1 MIAASLADRITPGN
15 VLVYFSEVRSPSPAL
30 IERLTTQLSSDE
42 QSRVAEFA
50 FEKDRSVFVAAH
62 ALLRY
67 ALGLIFEA
75 DKIRFRVDTYGKPV
89 LDLPIDHDVHFNLS
103 HTRGMAVC
111 AICRGCHVGVDV
123 EEINHN
129 VDMETLA
136 REYFAAVEHQLVVT
150 TPPEN
155 RAETFFRLWT
165 LKEATVKAIGTGL
178 WSRLADF
185 AFTLEPLSLIVPPQL
200 TEAAAD
206 WQFWE
211 HAPTAIHRVALAVR
225 QEHGLTINVASQLVP
240 LAQLVAP
247 AAFTLAPRQLR

>member
-1 MIAASLADRITPGN
+1 MITASLADRIAPGN
-15 VLVYFSEVRSPSPAL
+15 VLVYFTEVQSPSPAL
-30 IERLTTQLSSDE
+30 IERLTTRLSSDE
-42 QSRVAEFA
+42 QSRAAEFA
-50 FEKDRSVFVAAH
+50 FEKDRAVFVAAH

-129 VDMETLA
+129 VDIVTLA
-136 REYFAAVEHQLVVT
+136 REYFAAAEHQLVVA
-150 TPPEN
+150 TPSEN

-165 LKEATVKAIGTGL
+165 LKEAMVKAIGTGL

-185 AFTLEPLSLIVPPQL
+185 AFTLEPLSSSVPSQL
-200 TEAAAD
+200 TEAAVD
-206 WQFWE
+206 WQLWE
-211 HAPTAIHRVALAVR
+211 HAPTAIHRVALAIRR
-225 QEHGLTINVASQLVP
+225 QHGLTMNVASQFVP
-240 LAQLVAP
+240 FEQL
-247 AAFTLAPRQLR
+247 LEIGKHSHR